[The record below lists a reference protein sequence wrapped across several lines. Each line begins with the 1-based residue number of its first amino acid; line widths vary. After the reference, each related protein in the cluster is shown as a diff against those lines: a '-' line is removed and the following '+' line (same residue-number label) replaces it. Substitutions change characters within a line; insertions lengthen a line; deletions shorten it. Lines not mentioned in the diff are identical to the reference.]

1 LPVSARVLAEVVFSL
16 IWLLGRVPAV
26 ARRGLAWAG
35 AALWSGLRLREFKV
49 ARRNLALIEP
59 DASPLERDARARAAV
74 HGMALNF
81 FDTLAIWSH
90 PPAHN
95 LARIRDRHGESLF
108 LDALESGQGLIVAAP
123 HYGNWELL
131 NQYLASRCRIAIV
144 YRPPDSKIG
153 DALLLRLRRGAAVT
167 QVRAE
172 AGGVRALFR
181 TLKAGGVAGILP
193 DQQPK
198 SGDGVFAPFFGK
210 PALTMTLIQRLAQRT
225 GARVLF
231 AFCERRGDGDFDL
244 HFSAADPAVADPDPE
259 RAARALNQGVEAIAR
274 RDFRQYQW
282 TYKRYTLRPAGS
294 GETNPYWPECYSRRA
309 VRRHAESNGDS
320 A

>member
-1 LPVSARVLAEVVFSL
+1 MRARVLAEVVFSL
-16 IWLLGRVPAV
+16 IWLLGRLPAV

-35 AALWSGLRLREFKV
+35 AALWSGFALREFKV
-49 ARRNLALIEP
+49 ARRNLALISP
-59 DASPLERDARARAAV
+59 DLPPRERNRVARAAV

-81 FDTLAIWSH
+81 FDTLAVWSH
-90 PPAHN
+90 RPERN
-95 LARIRDRHGESLF
+95 LSRIRDRVGESLF
-108 LDALESGQGLIVAAP
+108 FDALESGRGLIVAAP

-153 DALLLRLRRGAAVT
+153 DALLLRLRRGEAVS

-181 TLKAGGVAGILP
+181 TLKAGGVVGILP

-198 SGDGVFAPFFGK
+198 LGDGAFAPFFGK

-225 GARVLF
+225 GAQVLF
-231 AFCERRGDGDFDL
+231 AFCERRG
-244 HFSAADPAVADPDPE
+244 
-259 RAARALNQGVEAIAR
+259 
-274 RDFRQYQW
+274 
-282 TYKRYTLRPAGS
+282 
-294 GETNPYWPECYSRRA
+294 
-309 VRRHAESNGDS
+309 
-320 A
+320 

>member
-1 LPVSARVLAEVVFSL
+1 MRARVLAEIVFSL
-16 IWLLGRVPAV
+16 IWLLGRLPAV

-35 AALWSGLRLREFKV
+35 AALWSGFVLREFKV
-49 ARRNLALIEP
+49 ARRNLALIFP
-59 DASPLERDARARAAV
+59 DLPPRERNRMARAAV

-81 FDTLAIWSH
+81 FDTLAVWSH
-90 PPAHN
+90 RPARN
-95 LARIRDRHGESLF
+95 LSRIRDRVGESLF
-108 LDALESGQGLIVAAP
+108 LDALESGRGLIVAAP

-153 DALLLRLRRGAAVT
+153 DALLLRLRRGDAVS

-181 TLKAGGVAGILP
+181 TLKAGGVVGILP

-198 SGDGVFAPFFGK
+198 LGDGAFAPFFGK

-225 GARVLF
+225 GAQVQF

-244 HFSAADPAVADPDPE
+244 HFRAADPVVADPSPE
-259 RAARALNQGVEAIAR
+259 RAAHALNQGVEAIAR

-282 TYKRYTLRPAGS
+282 TYKRYTLRPPAS

-309 VRRHAESNGDS
+309 VRQHQRSTGG
-320 A
+320 